1 MQLCRDLFHVKAEW
15 VLDPVFL
22 LKKEDLEK
30 LAKVSNSSG
39 TNYIGVYVLD
49 RFGDFEQSLTKIE
62 SALGCSSRIIL
73 DAFVEQRKDYI
84 HSICKDASLEDWI
97 ANLAN
102 AKYVITDSFHGMCL
116 SIIFHKPFAAI
127 SNESRGATRFLE
139 LLRFLHLENRLITEV
154 IHPEEIIRIL
164 NTPIDYSKVD
174 TLINTKRISSLQ
186 WLQNALNDT
195 SDNSKYTESDL
206 LYDELIDTRNSLYRY
221 ASELQKIDDWHTG
234 RLDYHDK
241 IENWHTE
248 RLDYHDKI
256 EQWHT
261 DRLDG
266 LEQSQQSNFSQIES
280 LTAQLKEIK
289 SLLNELPEARVINY
303 MRSKKSNHRSPQK

>member
-1 MQLCRDLFHVKAEW
+1 M
-15 VLDPVFL
+15 FL

-30 LAKVSNSSG
+30 LAKVSSLSG
-39 TNYIGVYVLD
+39 ANYIGAYVLD

-73 DAFVEQRKDYI
+73 DAFVEQRRDYT

-97 ANLAN
+97 SNFAY

-116 SIIFHKPFAAI
+116 SIIFHKPFVAI

-139 LLRFLHLENRLITEV
+139 LLRFLHLENRLITDV
-154 IHPEEIIRIL
+154 THPEEIIRIL
-164 NTPIDYSKVD
+164 NTPIDYSEVD
-174 TLINTKRISSLQ
+174 TLINTKRISCLQ

-221 ASELQKIDDWHTG
+221 ASESQKIDDWHTG

-241 IENWHTE
+241 IEQWHTS

-261 DRLDG
+261 SRLDYHDKIEQRHTDQLNS
-266 LEQSQQSNFSQIES
+266 LEKLLQSQNSQIES
-280 LTAQLKEIK
+280 LARQIQEIK
-289 SLLNELPEARVINY
+289 SLLNELPETRVLNY
-303 MRSKKSNHRSPQK
+303 IRNKKNNRKSSK